1 MPTST
6 RMERESV
13 AELPAF
19 ESPVS
24 RRFVSYEDAS
34 EESRRSGAVVT
45 LHDVSATTKI
55 IVRAGPETVAH
66 HQLDASFG
74 TSRTGDGVL
83 VVGQRPDEWVILGPA
98 AASRAMVERLD
109 RSGHV
114 SVIDHTHSRA
124 LFRLTGDEASLVLEK
139 LCSLDWNDHMT
150 PDGAAVS
157 ASVAKVTCDIVRNDV
172 DGTRSYLISC
182 DRSYGRYLFDAILD
196 ARHEFAVGALRDA
209 AG

>member
-1 MPTST
+1 MSDAGAS
-6 RMERESV
+6 ME
-13 AELPAF
+13 P
-19 ESPVS
+19 S
-24 RRFVSYEDAS
+24 RL
-34 EESRRSGAVVT
+34 GAALT

-55 IVRAGPETVAH
+55 IVRAGPETVAG
-66 HQLDASFG
+66 HQMNTPFG
-74 TSRTGDGVL
+74 TSRTEEGVL
-83 VVGQRPDEWVILGPA
+83 VVGQRPDEWIILGPA
-98 AASRAMVERLD
+98 AASRALVYRLD

-124 LFRLTGDEASLVLEK
+124 LFRLTGAEAASVLEK

-182 DRSYGRYLFDAILD
+182 DRSYGQYLFDAILD
-196 ARHEFAVGALRDA
+196 ARHEFGISPVGGPVA
-209 AG
+209 

>member
-1 MPTST
+1 MLTST
-6 RMERESV
+6 RTECGSV

-24 RRFVSYEDAS
+24 RSFVSSEGAS
-34 EESRRSGAVVT
+34 TEPRRSGAALT

-55 IVRAGPETVAH
+55 IVRAGPETAAH
-66 HQLDASFG
+66 HQLHASFG
-74 TSRTGDGVL
+74 TSRTEEGVL
-83 VVGQRPDEWVILGPA
+83 VVGQRPDEWIILGPA
-98 AASRAMVERLD
+98 DPSRALVDRLD

-124 LFRLTGDEASLVLEK
+124 LFRLTGAEAASVLEK

-157 ASVAKVTCDIVRNDV
+157 ASVAKVTCDIVRDDL

-182 DRSYGRYLFDAILD
+182 DRSYGQYLFDAILD
-196 ARHEFAVGALRDA
+196 ARHEFGISPVGGPVA
-209 AG
+209 

>member
-1 MPTST
+1 MLTST
-6 RMERESV
+6 RMECGSV

-19 ESPVS
+19 ESPVGRS
-24 RRFVSYEDAS
+24 FVSYEGAS
-34 EESRRSGAVVT
+34 TEPRQSGAALT

-55 IVRAGPETVAH
+55 IVRAGPETAAH

-74 TSRTGDGVL
+74 TSRIEEGVL
-83 VVGQRPDEWVILGPA
+83 VAGQRPDEWIILGPA
-98 AASRAMVERLD
+98 DASRALVDRLD

-124 LFRLTGDEASLVLEK
+124 LFRLTGAEAASVLEK

-182 DRSYGRYLFDAILD
+182 DRSYGQYLFDAILD
-196 ARHEFAVGALRDA
+196 ARHEFGISPVGGPVA
-209 AG
+209 

>member
-1 MPTST
+1 M
-6 RMERESV
+6 

-24 RRFVSYEDAS
+24 TTFVSYAGIPMEPGGPDAPLIL
-34 EESRRSGAVVT
+34 R
-45 LHDVSATTKI
+45 DVSSTPKV
-55 IVRAGPETVAH
+55 IVRAGPETNACRQMSVA
-66 HQLDASFG
+66 FG

-83 VVGQRPDEWVILGPA
+83 IVGQRPDEWILLGQETA
-98 AASRAMVERLD
+98 VGVLVDILD

-114 SVIDHTHSRA
+114 SVIDGTHSRA
-124 LFRLTGDEASLVLEK
+124 LFRLTGDGAASVLEK

-157 ASVAKVTCDIVRNDV
+157 GSVAKVTCDIVRDDL

-182 DRSYGRYLFDAILD
+182 DRSYGQYLSEVLLD
-196 ARHEFAVGALRDA
+196 AGQEFGISPFADPVV
-209 AG
+209 

>member
-1 MPTST
+1 MT
-6 RMERESV
+6 EF
-13 AELPAF
+13 PAF

-24 RRFVSYEDAS
+24 RSFVPYGDA
-34 EESRRSGAVVT
+34 EPRQAGAALT
-45 LHDVSATTKI
+45 LHDLSATTKI
-55 IVRAGPETVAH
+55 IVRAGPETAAQ
-66 HQLDASFG
+66 HQMDTPFG
-74 TSRTGDGVL
+74 TSRTEQGVL
-83 VVGQRPDEWVILGPA
+83 VIGQRPDEWTILGPA
-98 AASRAMVERLD
+98 DRSWALVERLD

-124 LFRLTGDEASLVLEK
+124 LFRLTGPEAASVLEK

-182 DRSYGRYLFDAILD
+182 DRSYGQYLFDAMLD
-196 ARHEFAVGALRDA
+196 ARHEFAINPVGDPVV
-209 AG
+209 

>member
-1 MPTST
+1 MLTST
-6 RMERESV
+6 RTECGSV

-24 RRFVSYEDAS
+24 RSFVSSEGAS
-34 EESRRSGAVVT
+34 TEPRRSGAALT

-55 IVRAGPETVAH
+55 IVRAGPETVAS
-66 HQLDASFG
+66 HQMDTPFG
-74 TSRTGDGVL
+74 TSRTEEGVL
-83 VVGQRPDEWVILGPA
+83 VVGQRPDEWIVLGPA
-98 AASRAMVERLD
+98 AASRALVERLD

-124 LFRLTGDEASLVLEK
+124 LFRLTGDEAASVLEK

-157 ASVAKVTCDIVRNDV
+157 ASVAKVTCDIVRDDL

-182 DRSYGRYLFDAILD
+182 DRSYGQYLFDAILD
-196 ARHEFAVGALRDA
+196 ARHEFGIGP
-209 AG
+209 AGVPVV

>member
-6 RMERESV
+6 RRGRGSV

-19 ESPVS
+19 ESPVTTP
-24 RRFVSYEDAS
+24 FVPHAGVPVEPGHPDAPP
-34 EESRRSGAVVT
+34 T

-55 IVRAGPETVAH
+55 IVRAGPDTVAR

-74 TSRTGDGVL
+74 TSRTEEGVL
-83 VVGQRPDEWVILGPA
+83 VIGQRPDEWIILGPA
-98 AASRAMVERLD
+98 ATSRALVDGLD

-124 LFRLTGDEASLVLEK
+124 LFRLTGAEAASVLEK

-157 ASVAKVTCDIVRNDV
+157 ASVAKVNCDLVRNDL
-172 DGTRSYLISC
+172 DGVRSYLISC
-182 DRSYGRYLFDAILD
+182 DRSYGQYLFDAILD
-196 ARHEFAVGALRDA
+196 ARHEFGVGVLVDA

>member
-1 MPTST
+1 MLTST
-6 RMERESV
+6 RMGCGSV

-24 RRFVSYEDAS
+24 RSFVSHEGAS
-34 EESRRSGAVVT
+34 TEPRWSGAALT

-55 IVRAGPETVAH
+55 IVRAGPGTVAC

-74 TSRTGDGVL
+74 TSRTEEGVL
-83 VVGQRPDEWVILGPA
+83 VIGQRPDEWIILGSA
-98 AASRAMVERLD
+98 AASRTLVDRLD

-124 LFRLTGDEASLVLEK
+124 LFRLTGPEAASVLEK

-182 DRSYGRYLFDAILD
+182 DRSYGQYLFDAILD
-196 ARHEFAVGALRDA
+196 ARHEFGIGPLLGAVV
-209 AG
+209 